1 MEQGKVK
8 WFDDQKGYGFI
19 EQDVGDDLF
28 VHYSDIQQEGYK
40 TLSEDQVVEFEIEET
55 EKGLAAKN
63 VTLVDDEASDETET
77 SETVTETEEASDD
90 ETEGFGEGGFDDS
103 DFGGDI
109 EEDVEEEEETEGFGI
124 DEEI

>member
-1 MEQGKVK
+1 MEEGRVK

-63 VTLVDDEASDETET
+63 VSIVSEADGSETET
-77 SETVTETEEASDD
+77 DDFDTEDDDGFGGDDFGEVEETEEEEA
-90 ETEGFGEGGFDDS
+90 GGFSIEDDL
-103 DFGGDI
+103 
-109 EEDVEEEEETEGFGI
+109 
-124 DEEI
+124 

>member
-1 MEQGKVK
+1 MEEGRVK

-63 VTLVDDEASDETET
+63 VSIVSEAGGSETET
-77 SETVTETEEASDD
+77 DDFDTEDDDEFGGDDFGEVEETEEEEA
-90 ETEGFGEGGFDDS
+90 GGFSIEDDL
-103 DFGGDI
+103 
-109 EEDVEEEEETEGFGI
+109 
-124 DEEI
+124 

>member
-1 MEQGKVK
+1 MEQGRVK
-8 WFDDQKGYGFI
+8 WFDDQKGYGFV

-63 VTLVDDEASDETET
+63 VSIVSEAEDTG
-77 SETVTETEEASDD
+77 SESEEAEVEDD
-90 ETEGFGEGGFDDS
+90 GGFGEEEFGGSEEAEEEAGGFSIEDDL
-103 DFGGDI
+103 
-109 EEDVEEEEETEGFGI
+109 
-124 DEEI
+124 

>member
-19 EQDVGDDLF
+19 EQEFGDDLF

-63 VTLVDDEASDETET
+63 VSVVSDDTEPAA
-77 SETVTETEEASDD
+77 ETEE
-90 ETEGFGEGGFDDS
+90 EEEEEE
-103 DFGGDI
+103 
-109 EEDVEEEEETEGFGI
+109 EEDVEEFSIEEETQEFSM
-124 DEEI
+124 DDDL

>member
-1 MEQGKVK
+1 MEEGRVK

-40 TLSEDQVVEFEIEET
+40 TLTEDQVVEFEIEET

-63 VTLVDDEASDETET
+63 VSIVSEAGGSETET
-77 SETVTETEEASDD
+77 DDFDAGSED
-90 ETEGFGEGGFDDS
+90 E
-103 DFGGDI
+103 FGGDDFGDDEFDDVEEAEEEAGGFSI
-109 EEDVEEEEETEGFGI
+109 EEDL
-124 DEEI
+124 

>member
-1 MEQGKVK
+1 MEEGRVK

-63 VTLVDDEASDETET
+63 VSIVSEGSETET
-77 SETVTETEEASDD
+77 ETGDLESDDLESDDDQDFGEDDFGEVEETEEEA
-90 ETEGFGEGGFDDS
+90 GGFSIEDDL
-103 DFGGDI
+103 
-109 EEDVEEEEETEGFGI
+109 
-124 DEEI
+124 

>member
-1 MEQGKVK
+1 MEEGRVK

-63 VTLVDDEASDETET
+63 VSIVSEADGSEAETEDFDT
-77 SETVTETEEASDD
+77 DEDEDFGGGEFGDVEETEEEA
-90 ETEGFGEGGFDDS
+90 GGFSIEDDL
-103 DFGGDI
+103 
-109 EEDVEEEEETEGFGI
+109 
-124 DEEI
+124 

>member
-1 MEQGKVK
+1 MEQGSVK
-8 WFDDQKGYGFI
+8 WFDDQKGYGFV

-40 TLSEDQVVEFEIEET
+40 TLSENQVVEFEIEET

-63 VTLVDDEASDETET
+63 VSIVSEQSEEDEAEAEVDDE
-77 SETVTETEEASDD
+77 SEDFGDS
-90 ETEGFGEGGFDDS
+90 GFGDD
-103 DFGGDI
+103 DFGADDDF
-109 EEDVEEEEETEGFGI
+109 EAQEEETESFGI